1 MLALPALAPTRR
13 GCRRAGL
20 RARDRR
26 LSPLARALAAG
37 RLSRVGRLSR
47 AAASWLAAL
56 QDGRG
61 AAGWYEDWYL
71 VEDFAALG
79 VLNAAA
85 VGRGHRT
92 AHDEIARRMGRAAG
106 GLYELLEGTVE
117 LARERVT
124 VWVDR
129 TAGRQGAD
137 VRGPARRRH
146 GPAPCR
152 TAAALAGAR
161 PAPEYCVLA
170 DEVPAGVAATR
181 LPAGVERDDRDA
193 RRGSGSRRRRGAPRA
208 RRMPACAVRY
218 TRLARRDWR
227 SSGGA
232 HHREAAGLVAARLG
246 NSEHRRLTAEA

>member
-1 MLALPALAPTRR
+1 MLAYLLWHLPAEDVDAQAYEHATDGFHRSLAHSPPA
-13 GCRRAGL
+13 GFHGSAAYRAQQ
-20 RARDRR
+20 
-26 LSPLARALAAG
+26 PP
-37 RLSRVGRLSR
+37 
-47 AAASWLAAL
+47 WLGAL

-106 GLYELLEGTVE
+106 GLYELLEGTVK

-129 TAGRQGAD
+129 TQDAK
-137 VRGPARRRH
+137 
-146 GPAPCR
+146 AP
-152 TAAALAGAR
+152 TFAALLGDGMDPRLAGLLR
-161 PAPEYCVLA
+161 RSLVLGPAPEYCVLA
-170 DEVPAGVAATR
+170 DEVPAGVAAT
-181 LPAGVERDDRDA
+181 PAPGVERDDRDA
-193 RRGSGSRRRRGAPRA
+193 RRGQRVAMAPSAPRD
-208 RRMPACAVRY
+208 RHMPACAVRY